1 MNWQKTLKDSWH
13 HIRRSPY
20 YSLAAILVM
29 SLTLFVVGVFGVTIF
44 GSSKLL
50 AYFESRPQV
59 VAFLSD
65 EVTKQE
71 ADEIAFRLMATGKAQ
86 SVAYVSKEEA
96 LGIYRE
102 LIKDDPLLLEMV
114 TADILPASLEISA
127 RQITDLGFLAEVLS
141 EEAGVEEV
149 GFQQEVVQSLEKIIV
164 TIRRAGLVVV
174 IFLVL
179 VSILVTLVVVGMKAS
194 ARRREIKIMRLVG
207 ATAAFVRIPFL
218 LEGIFYGLV
227 SALASWCAVVGLMF
241 WVRPFLDGLIVGL
254 DLLPISWLGI
264 LLIFGGQFIVGVFL
278 GGVGSL
284 IAVKRYLR

>member
-1 MNWQKTLKDSWH
+1 MNWQKTFKDSWH

-29 SLTLFVVGVFGVTIF
+29 SLTLFVVGIFGVTIF
-44 GSSKLL
+44 SSSKLL

-86 SVAYVSKEEA
+86 GVTYVSKEEA

-278 GGVGSL
+278 G
-284 IAVKRYLR
+284 